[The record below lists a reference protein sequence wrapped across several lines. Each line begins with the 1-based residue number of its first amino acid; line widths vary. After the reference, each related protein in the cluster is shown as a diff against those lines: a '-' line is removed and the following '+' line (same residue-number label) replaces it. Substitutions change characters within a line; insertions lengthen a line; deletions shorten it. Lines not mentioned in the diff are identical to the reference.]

1 MKQGDI
7 VIYNNKECVIN
18 GILYMYDK
26 EPQYTLRDLESGLMI
41 NGFVSMDEMEKVP
54 KFAEGGYTIPYSYKP
69 KYAEG
74 KTKKDIENLGFNS
87 FGEFD
92 SDDIPA
98 SSMQIDANV
107 SYDEARERVE
117 EELKERFSGVLE
129 VDDFWIGDSDVEDEK
144 RVRVRTDIPSEEP
157 ELKEI
162 ERSGRWDDSYSRL
175 CDELATYEKGGKVD
189 IMLTDDDLGYYSI
202 LHKGEFIEKD
212 FQSKKEAENWAKENN
227 YTYAKGGEIKNHS
240 EIVKLIESS
249 DTYMTLYDVD
259 AKNLI
264 MYSTRENGNVGEE
277 LASDKDI
284 DEAIRLKR
292 IVESKFNNVVVE
304 VEEVDEWVHLN
315 IRPIQKATYRYKF
328 HKHSTPS
335 VRSSGFTETYDTM
348 NEMIKKRGAFVG
360 GVNWEKVKKELENI
374 IEYPNN
380 KFTGWYDSEPI
391 LISKPSDNENDW
403 GYFFSVSKS
412 ENKNEYSKGGS
423 TYAEGGEIKNGV
435 YEYIELKGTRF
446 EKNRGYTIRAD
457 KWNDLIE
464 KGVLDSNDINLADDW
479 RTAIKEENWGKY
491 TRNMYSPKLDRLR
504 EQTENEFY
512 NNKLYSKG
520 GSTYAEGKEVY
531 NAHILTNDNKLIHR
545 RYPKKITHNEIYKE
559 YKDKGVEIKDS
570 QIHFAK
576 PIDFYDTLREQTKKY
591 VRENMNDD
599 VDSENIF
606 ISSMQKGNEY
616 IATEIKGDTISGKSF
631 TITPKDLFEVGFKGN
646 SYAEGGSIIGI
657 QDAYELENQGN
668 RYLESQ
674 GIDAKKFGVVHYD
687 GFGKNSKLL
696 KDVKGIDDEGN
707 LNPLFMY
714 ERTPQTKSMT
724 KGFQRW
730 RFYYSEGGSIN
741 SFTAKGFDDE
751 KFLYNLVEQKNSDD
765 SGKNYVIR
773 VESKDRQPSIMAQFS
788 DKEKALEYLQTFK
801 SRFPK
806 EKIVY
811 AEGGEIKIYIIVRGT
826 KESEKYYYQKGS
838 NEHNY
843 KWLSSKKGATIFT
856 DIKEAEKS
864 ADESDGD
871 IVSLT
876 TYAEGGNVAKVK
888 TMVYSQSGEFNLEE
902 YQDLSN
908 EDMMGESL
916 MGLEEVKAKVFA
928 YNEEAYDYEDEINE
942 IEDVD
947 DLAEFL
953 YDSGLAQR
961 DNTYNQSW
969 WGGVRLYAILNND
982 GDNFDLDY
990 PTILFMSRHRGGDV
1004 RGNYEK
1010 YEAFDIEQYGYEQI
1024 PFMSATRLTYEVTD
1038 GNKKA
1043 VFETEDMEGYELYVV
1058 ESDFVDFNEGDSTN
1072 MDEVGEKLGVE
1083 LY

>member
-69 KYAEG
+69 KYADG

-175 CDELATYEKGGKVD
+175 CDELATYEKGGEIDKNKEYKGSVIGFKESGTGRAFHLGD
-189 IMLTDDDLGYYSI
+189 IEIPKNSTPKSI
-202 LHKGEFIEKD
+202 ISLAKSKFKRVWFIEVADKNGNYLYEISD
-212 FQSKKEAENWAKENN
+212 DGQSPMVT
-227 YTYAKGGEIKNHS
+227 TYAKGGE
-240 EIVKLIESS
+240 V
-249 DTYMTLYDVD
+249 
-259 AKNLI
+259 
-264 MYSTRENGNVGEE
+264 
-277 LASDKDI
+277 
-284 DEAIRLKR
+284 
-292 IVESKFNNVVVE
+292 
-304 VEEVDEWVHLN
+304 
-315 IRPIQKATYRYKF
+315 
-328 HKHSTPS
+328 
-335 VRSSGFTETYDTM
+335 
-348 NEMIKKRGAFVG
+348 
-360 GVNWEKVKKELENI
+360 
-374 IEYPNN
+374 
-380 KFTGWYDSEPI
+380 
-391 LISKPSDNENDW
+391 
-403 GYFFSVSKS
+403 
-412 ENKNEYSKGGS
+412 
-423 TYAEGGEIKNGV
+423 KNGV

-576 PIDFYDTLREQTKKY
+576 PIDFFDKLREETKKY

-646 SYAEGGSIIGI
+646 SYAEGGYIEDKELNRELKKGKVFEFNEDEEGYSARVG
-657 QDAYELENQGN
+657 YEDFYGTKLYYIYFNGAMVHSSKTFGSMLRKLEQLKVDYN
-668 RYLESQ
+668 LEFA
-674 GIDAKKFGVVHYD
+674 GEEKFGEEE
-687 GFGKNSKLL
+687 FAK
-696 KDVKGIDDEGN
+696 
-707 LNPLFMY
+707 
-714 ERTPQTKSMT
+714 
-724 KGFQRW
+724 
-730 RFYYSEGGSIN
+730 GGSV
-741 SFTAKGFDDE
+741 AG
-751 KFLYNLVEQKNSDD
+751 V
-765 SGKNYVIR
+765 
-773 VESKDRQPSIMAQFS
+773 
-788 DKEKALEYLQTFK
+788 
-801 SRFPK
+801 
-806 EKIVY
+806 
-811 AEGGEIKIYIIVRGT
+811 
-826 KESEKYYYQKGS
+826 
-838 NEHNY
+838 
-843 KWLSSKKGATIFT
+843 KK
-856 DIKEAEKS
+856 
-864 ADESDGD
+864 
-871 IVSLT
+871 
-876 TYAEGGNVAKVK
+876 
-888 TMVYSQSGEFNLEE
+888 MVYSQSGEYNLEE

-908 EDMMGESL
+908 EDMMGESP
-916 MGLEEVKAKVFA
+916 MGIEEVKAKVFN

-953 YDSGLAQR
+953 YESGLAQI

-969 WGGVRLYAILNND
+969 WGGVRLYAILNNN

-1038 GNKKA
+1038 GDKKA

-1058 ESDFVDFNEGDSTN
+1058 ESDFVDFDEGDSTN

>member
-616 IATEIKGDTISGKSF
+616 IATEIKGDTISGKTF
-631 TITPKDLFEVGFKGN
+631 TLTPKDLFEVGG
-646 SYAEGGSIIGI
+646 STYAEGGKISAKRVG
-657 QDAYELENQGN
+657 DGH
-668 RYLESQ
+668 YLYKGKHIMRWVGSQ
-674 GIDAKKFGVVHYD
+674 YTMWNIWNDEYGMDEYQLSL
-687 GFGKNSKLL
+687 NSK
-696 KDVKGIDDEGN
+696 KEAMEFID
-707 LNPLFMY
+707 
-714 ERTPQTKSMT
+714 
-724 KGFQRW
+724 
-730 RFYYSEGGSIN
+730 
-741 SFTAKGFDDE
+741 
-751 KFLYNLVEQKNSDD
+751 KNVVD
-765 SGKNYVIR
+765 
-773 VESKDRQPSIMAQFS
+773 
-788 DKEKALEYLQTFK
+788 
-801 SRFPK
+801 
-806 EKIVY
+806 Y